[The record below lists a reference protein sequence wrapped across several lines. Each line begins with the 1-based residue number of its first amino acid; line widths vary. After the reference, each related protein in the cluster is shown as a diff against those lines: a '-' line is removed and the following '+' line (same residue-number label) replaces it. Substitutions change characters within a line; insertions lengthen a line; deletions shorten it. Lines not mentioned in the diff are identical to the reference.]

1 MERVEL
7 EESILINEY
16 GIWKA
21 TTSPVKRIL
30 KKLN

>member
-21 TTSPVKRIL
+21 TTSPVKKNIE
-30 KKLN
+30 KN